1 VRVLTHGYG
10 LAVAGKHV
18 RPETCREILHE
29 DPQAIKLDFGW
40 RSIPQRYRV
49 LAALVF
55 LVVRE
60 DLPQLGEIVI
70 DRDYAGAQAEATI
83 RNLLLQQI
91 RKVRP
96 DATARL
102 IRFAEVRGSRAD
114 KLAKQV
120 FDGATEPDG
129 VVSWAELAPLL

>member
-1 VRVLTHGYG
+1 M
-10 LAVAGKHV
+10 
-18 RPETCREILHE
+18 
-29 DPQAIKLDFGW
+29 
-40 RSIPQRYRV
+40 

-91 RKVRP
+91 RKLRP

-102 IRFAEVRGSRAD
+102 IRFAEVKGRRAD